1 MTTGKRLIRYALNQK
16 RMIIWALLMLT
27 IAVAAELAGPFIA
40 KHVIDRHLTGIED
53 PWYESVEFDHSVAF
67 GDSYY
72 TREVYLPNGA
82 PRDEEVQILQIGT
95 RFFFTEDRLPTTGER
110 NYNDGTLSV
119 EYNYTTYT
127 SEAIELGASDVLA
140 FYSPEVTHIVR
151 WLLLYLG
158 LIVFASFFQYG
169 QSFYLKKSAHLIVRQ
184 MRNDVFQHL
193 SKLPVRFFDHHP
205 AGKIVAR
212 VTNDTEA
219 VRELYMT
226 VLATFFSGIVYLTG
240 IYIALFILDVRLA
253 LLTLVLIP
261 LFYAWIQLYHRFA
274 AGLNRRIRDKNA
286 DINAAMNENIH
297 GMSIIQA
304 FNQESSSQKQF
315 EQFNNEHYRAQ
326 TKLLNLNSLTSHN
339 LTFVLKNIL
348 FTGLIWTISGGGGGI
363 FSIGVLYAF
372 VDLVNRLFEPLSQ
385 MVSQLAKLEQARA
398 AGQRVFELMDEQGEA
413 LSDDTIIRPK
423 GDVQFDHVHFS
434 YEKEKRVLKDLT
446 FQAKAGQTIAL
457 VGHTG
462 SGKSSIMNLLFRFYD
477 PDDGTITIDGLNTK
491 DMSSGALREHMGIVL
506 QEPYLFTGTVAEN
519 ISYGRPEA
527 SRDEVKRVVRLV
539 GGETI
544 IGRFLT
550 NLSPNVEP
558 RCRVASGNSSAL
570 LVALLVD
577 PAILVLDEATSNV
590 DTETEAHI
598 QQGMNALKNGRT
610 TFVIAHR
617 LSTIIDA
624 DQILVLDR
632 GQIVERGTHDVLLK
646 RNGTYRRMYELQQGT
661 DAS

>member
-1 MTTGKRLIRYALNQK
+1 
-16 RMIIWALLMLT
+16 
-27 IAVAAELAGPFIA
+27 
-40 KHVIDRHLTGIED
+40 
-53 PWYESVEFDHSVAF
+53 
-67 GDSYY
+67 
-72 TREVYLPNGA
+72 
-82 PRDEEVQILQIGT
+82 
-95 RFFFTEDRLPTTGER
+95 
-110 NYNDGTLSV
+110 
-119 EYNYTTYT
+119 
-127 SEAIELGASDVLA
+127 
-140 FYSPEVTHIVR
+140 
-151 WLLLYLG
+151 
-158 LIVFASFFQYG
+158 
-169 QSFYLKKSAHLIVRQ
+169 

-315 EQFNNEHYRAQ
+315 EQFNDEHYRAQ

-413 LSDDTIIRPK
+413 PSDDTIIRPK
-423 GDVQFDHVHFS
+423 GDVQFDSVHFS

-446 FQAKAGQTIAL
+446 FQANAGQTIAL

-477 PDDGTITIDGLNTK
+477 PDEGTITIDGLNTK
-491 DMSSGALREHMGIVL
+491 DMSAGALREHMGIVL

-527 SRDEVKRVVRLV
+527 TRDEVKRVVRLV

-544 IGRFLT
+544 IGPILDEPVTERGAT
-550 NLSPNVEP
+550 LS
-558 RCRVASGNSSAL
+558 SGERQLISFAR
-570 LVALLVD
+570 ALLVD

-632 GQIVERGTHDVLLK
+632 GQIVERGTHDDLLK